1 MLIGELL
8 WEFVCVAVIISVALS
23 VVLLRARVTNYKDPI
38 PPRLWIRFS
47 LVLFVLCIIGLVE
60 GSILSPYGF
69 GWFVLA
75 MGVTLCVAAR
85 VLPRFMRLDR

>member
-8 WEFVCVAVIISVALS
+8 WEFVCVAAILLAALG
-23 VVLLRARVTNYKDPI
+23 VVLLRARLTKSNDPV
-38 PPRLWIRFS
+38 PTRLWIRLS
-47 LVLFVLCIIGLVE
+47 LVLFVLCVIGLIE

-75 MGVTLCVAAR
+75 MGVTLCVAAS